1 MNLRSL
7 ARCPTSVQL
16 IHGALYGLAFET
28 CSKTHF
34 KVLLCSLR
42 GLPKCAMVDFNTL
55 DKIEERDPEDS
66 EAEGSMPEGS
76 GPDYYGTA
84 DFGTGRSGKIFKKRA
99 SVKQKIN
106 IVDTGLLTL
115 LLHF

>member
-34 KVLLCSLR
+34 KVLLRSLG
-42 GLPKCAMVDFNTL
+42 GLPKCAMIAGTDLLENVEL
-55 DKIEERDPEDS
+55 EILMYDKVLQMVFS
-66 EAEGSMPEGS
+66 EMKNS
-76 GPDYYGTA
+76 
-84 DFGTGRSGKIFKKRA
+84 
-99 SVKQKIN
+99 
-106 IVDTGLLTL
+106 
-115 LLHF
+115 

>member
-34 KVLLCSLR
+34 KVLLRSLR
-42 GLPKCAMVDFNTL
+42 GLPKCALHDRSKRFIKKEIFLKSMIENLLQVRRILHTFTDYSCQIKISCQKGKIGCDDSIRAIPSVSNTL
-55 DKIEERDPEDS
+55 
-66 EAEGSMPEGS
+66 
-76 GPDYYGTA
+76 GP
-84 DFGTGRSGKIFKKRA
+84 
-99 SVKQKIN
+99 
-106 IVDTGLLTL
+106 L
-115 LLHF
+115 

>member
-34 KVLLCSLR
+34 KVLLRSLR
-42 GLPKCAMVDFNTL
+42 GLPKCAMIKEIVLFLT
-55 DKIEERDPEDS
+55 K
-66 EAEGSMPEGS
+66 
-76 GPDYYGTA
+76 
-84 DFGTGRSGKIFKKRA
+84 
-99 SVKQKIN
+99 N
-106 IVDTGLLTL
+106 IVKFSKIVFRLNKCLVPKFAGPI
-115 LLHF
+115 